1 MFTDMVGYSAQMQ
14 SDERVAVL
22 KRDQYIAAVEQE
34 HAAFGGTIVQRLGD
48 GTMSMFPSALA
59 AVSAAVAAQR
69 RLSADDVSVRIGIH
83 VGEVVVERERLT
95 GDAVNVAARIESF
108 AVPGGVLLSDA
119 AREQLR
125 NRSDVDLVSLGRFK
139 LKSIGQP
146 VELYAVAGDGL
157 VLPDAQTLEGKGER
171 FASLPSNLPEPASAL
186 VGRSR
191 ELEQIVELVR
201 AQRIVTVTGPGG
213 VGKTRL
219 LVELGRTLT
228 SEFLDGVSFVS
239 LADVLDPVGF
249 VPALAAALDVK
260 EAEERSLREG
270 VVALIG
276 DKTALL
282 LLDNM
287 EQIVVAAADV
297 AHIAQSCP
305 NLRIV
310 ATSRTPLRLPVEREY
325 PLPTL
330 DVPDADQKDV
340 AGSLMDYSA
349 TALFIERARAAK
361 SSFEVTPENARAIAD
376 ICRRLDGL
384 PLALE
389 LAAARLRIL
398 SPQALNERL
407 GDALNVLTSGPRGVP
422 ERQQTLRATVEWSHS
437 LLTEPDQKLFCRMAV
452 FVGGCTVDD
461 FEAVCGE
468 GGESAL
474 DGIESLV
481 DKALVQVD
489 GHTGR
494 LRMLQTIGDYAREQL
509 RVSSEERATA
519 MRHATRYAHVA
530 LGIRDGIES
539 SDQVASLARGVAD
552 EGNLMSAL
560 DTYLAAAK
568 TGDTSAVQAG
578 LQMCGDLY
586 FYWHL
591 RGKNVTAKD
600 YTLAFLDADKAG
612 LPTVARAGALIS
624 AGLSSWV
631 LGEFKLAADQWNEA
645 HVMAAGLGAAR
656 EQAVGMLMEGV
667 ALLGPD
673 LQAGLH
679 SIGESVKLSRR
690 AGFTWC
696 LGMALAFDGI
706 LRAVSGDAEAAQVS
720 LAEALKIQQTLGDL
734 EGIGLTLGARASIAA
749 AQGDLRLA
757 LELYTQARDAFESI
771 GDRAEEARILSE
783 MAWTYLRDGDA
794 EQARAHFFDS
804 INAYDAIGSVR
815 GVGLSMVG
823 LASTLAAQDAARAVQ
838 IAAAAEVYAAQEGIV
853 NVYSDETPGREFVD
867 AARASLSPDEV
878 AMATGSGRGLA
889 MKAAIELAR
898 A

>member
-1 MFTDMVGYSAQMQ
+1 LDSALDRRLVAVMFTDMVGYSAQMQ
-14 SDERVAVL
+14 SDELVAVR
-22 KRDQYIAAVEQE
+22 KRDQYIAAVEQA

-59 AVSAAVAAQR
+59 ALNAAASAQR
-69 RLSADDVSVRIGIH
+69 RLIADDVSVRIGIH
-83 VGEVVVERERLT
+83 VGEVVVEPERLT
-95 GDAVNVAARIESF
+95 GDAVNIAARIESF

-125 NRSDVDLVSLGRFK
+125 NRTDVHLVSLDRFK

-146 VELYAVAGDGL
+146 MELYAVAGDGL

-191 ELEQIVELVR
+191 ELQDIVELVR
-201 AQRIVTVTGPGG
+201 TQRIVTVTGPGG

-219 LVELGRTLT
+219 LVELGRMLT
-228 SEFLDGVSFVS
+228 PAFLDGVAFVS
-239 LADVLDPVGF
+239 LADVLDPDDF

-260 EAEERSLREG
+260 EAEERSIRQG

-287 EQIVVAAADV
+287 EQIVGVAADV
-297 AHIAQSCP
+297 AQIVQSCP

-310 ATSRTPLRLPVEREY
+310 ATSRTPLRIAAEREY

-330 DVPDADQKDV
+330 DVPDVGQKDV

-349 TALFIERARAAK
+349 TALFIERARTAK
-361 SSFEVTPENARAIAD
+361 SNFEVTPENARAIAD

-398 SPQALNERL
+398 SPQALNDRL

-422 ERQQTLRATVEWSHS
+422 ERHQTLRATIEWSHS
-437 LLTEPDQKLFCRMAV
+437 LLTQPDQKLFRGMAV

-461 FEAVCGE
+461 FEAVCGDS
-468 GGESAL
+468 GQSAL

-489 GHTGR
+489 GQTGR

-509 RVSSEERATA
+509 RASGEEPATA
-519 MRHATRYAHVA
+519 LRHAQRYAQVA
-530 LGIRDGIES
+530 RAIRDGIES
-539 SDQVASLARGVAD
+539 AGQVAALARGVAD
-552 EGNLMSAL
+552 EGNLTSAL
-560 DTYLAAAK
+560 DTFLAAASA
-568 TGDTSAVQAG
+568 GDASAVQAG

-600 YTLAFLDADKAG
+600 YTMAFLEADTAG

-631 LGEFKLAADQWNEA
+631 LGEFKLASEQCNEA
-645 HVMAAGLGAAR
+645 YRMAAGLAAER
-656 EQAVGMLMEGV
+656 EQAVAMFLQGL
-667 ALLGPD
+667 ALLGLD
-673 LQAGLH
+673 VHAGLH
-679 SIGESVKLSRR
+679 WASQSVALSRR
-690 AGFTWC
+690 AGLTWC
-696 LGMALAFDGI
+696 LGLALAFEGI
-706 LRAVSGDAEAAQVS
+706 LHAVSGDLDSAEVS
-720 LAEALKIQQTLGDL
+720 LAEALQIQQTLGDL

-749 AQGDLRLA
+749 ALGDLGFA
-757 LELYTQARDAFESI
+757 LQSYQQARDAFEAI

-783 MAWTYLRDGDA
+783 MA
-794 EQARAHFFDS
+794 
-804 INAYDAIGSVR
+804 
-815 GVGLSMVG
+815 
-823 LASTLAAQDAARAVQ
+823 
-838 IAAAAEVYAAQEGIV
+838 
-853 NVYSDETPGREFVD
+853 
-867 AARASLSPDEV
+867 
-878 AMATGSGRGLA
+878 
-889 MKAAIELAR
+889 
-898 A
+898 